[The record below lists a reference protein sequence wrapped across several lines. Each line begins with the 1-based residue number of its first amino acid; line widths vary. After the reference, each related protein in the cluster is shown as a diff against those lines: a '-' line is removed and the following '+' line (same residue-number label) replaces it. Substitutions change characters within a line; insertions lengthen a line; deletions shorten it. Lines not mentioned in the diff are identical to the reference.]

1 MATTNG
7 AKGAGNFGKVV
18 QIIGPVVDI
27 EFSDSNLPSIYQ
39 ALRITSE
46 GFDVPRPIDVI
57 CEVQQHLGEGR
68 VRTVSMLPTDGM
80 IRGMRAV
87 DTGGPI
93 TVPVGNGTLGRIIN
107 VIGEPVDERGPV
119 DAATRYAIH
128 RHAPTFEDQST
139 ELEMLITGIKVIDLI
154 QPFLKGG

>member
-18 QIIGPVVDI
+18 QIIGPVVDV
-27 EFSDSNLPSIYQ
+27 EFSNSDLPPIYQ

-57 CEVQQHLGEGR
+57 CEIQQHLGEGR

-80 IRGMRAV
+80 VRGMRVV

-107 VIGEPVDERGPV
+107 VIGKDPSARKARRKVSWATSRASSALRRIQK
-119 DAATRYAIH
+119 AA
-128 RHAPTFEDQST
+128 
-139 ELEMLITGIKVIDLI
+139 L
-154 QPFLKGG
+154 

>member
-7 AKGAGNFGKVV
+7 AAGAGNVGKVV
-18 QIIGPVVDI
+18 QIIGPVVDV
-27 EFSDSNLPSIYQ
+27 EVSDSGLPPIYE
-39 ALRITSE
+39 ALRVTSE

-107 VIGEPVDERGPV
+107 VIGEPVDERGPGP
-119 DAATRYAIH
+119 ATQHYAIH
-128 RHAPTFEDQST
+128 PHTPT
-139 ELEMLITGIKVIDLI
+139 L
-154 QPFLKGG
+154 P